1 MYWYVLMV
9 NICFLQFDTRIMCM
23 CRVNANVILIGTLSW
38 VIYAYN
44 TQTRYGVIYPDDT
57 YNLCYMS

>member
-9 NICFLQFDTRIMCM
+9 SICFLQFDTRIMCM
-23 CRVNANVILIGTLSW
+23 CRVNASVILIGTLSW
-38 VIYAYN
+38 VIYAYS